1 MKKILLLLALV
12 NFHVAF
18 AQTKKHVIIYSTP
31 KKVPEGKV
39 WKIERGEPI
48 KVQVTDGTLS
58 SGSYCNAM
66 FLSNPGIIFNIN
78 KGDYFNAE
86 GYAIIISGFEKVPYT
101 NDRTFSITPLSVIDK
116 DFKVSQ
122 LQYSDPKD
130 VGDKEIVFRAGESV
144 FVGGCFESIEVIETN
159 PSKEDLL
166 IEKKKKEEAFR
177 LQNDKKSNFNI
188 PVNPEK
194 YVEKGTKPE
203 LHDKGL
209 SAIDFSSNAVLWK
222 KPGKGY
228 SVDTS
233 SKWSM
238 QLNIDRLHIL
248 STNGISKSYSVLQIK
263 YDEDMRMQEF
273 TLGDETGSA
282 THTFEVAWSKS
293 RNGYTVIL
301 SSIDNTEEYQFQ
313 DVSGVPVFK

>member
-1 MKKILLLLALV
+1 MKNTHKSKVFHFQFRGHSDTNPELVRILLHPE
-12 NFHVAF
+12 F
-18 AQTKKHVIIYSTP
+18 TKVDFGYSAHEIY
-31 KKVPEGKV
+31 K
-39 WKIERGEPI
+39 RGGWIRMSP
-48 KVQVTDGTLS
+48 D
-58 SGSYCNAM
+58 
-66 FLSNPGIIFNIN
+66 
-78 KGDYFNAE
+78 
-86 GYAIIISGFEKVPYT
+86 
-101 NDRTFSITPLSVIDK
+101 TF
-116 DFKVSQ
+116 
-122 LQYSDPKD
+122 
-130 VGDKEIVFRAGESV
+130 
-144 FVGGCFESIEVIETN
+144 IEVIETN